1 LSSVL
6 DWAESNTVST
16 ILSCLAA
23 HAGVLHSDGLD
34 RHALGSKQFGVFEFD
49 KAAIHRLTAG
59 SLTLRFPH
67 SRWNEV
73 RADALAACGYT
84 VLTRSLEG
92 GVDTFVKKKK
102 RSLFVHFQG
111 HPEYSTRTLLK
122 EYRRDIKRF
131 LKKERDTY
139 PLMPANYF
147 DVDAASLLDRFQE
160 TALANR
166 GEKRMEEFP
175 EAALASSLRNTWRSS
190 AITIYRNWLQY
201 VVSRKA
207 DASGLHAVAVAYHQ
221 ASQKRSVLS

>member
-1 LSSVL
+1 
-6 DWAESNTVST
+6 
-16 ILSCLAA
+16 
-23 HAGVLHSDGLD
+23 
-34 RHALGSKQFGVFEFD
+34 
-49 KAAIHRLTAG
+49 
-59 SLTLRFPH
+59 
-67 SRWNEV
+67 
-73 RADALAACGYT
+73 
-84 VLTRSLEG
+84 
-92 GVDTFVKKKK
+92 
-102 RSLFVHFQG
+102 
-111 HPEYSTRTLLK
+111 
-122 EYRRDIKRF
+122 
-131 LKKERDTY
+131 
-139 PLMPANYF
+139 MPANYF